1 MKPFLTQLFGR
12 IGHLLEERR
21 YLYCGLENLNEQIRA
36 CSRGERTA
44 QANLY
49 TQYAPGMFVVCQRYA
64 RNREEA
70 EEILQEGFLQVFRHI
85 DQFRFEGS
93 FEGWVRKI
101 MVNAALQKF
110 RTSKK
115 MYPVVDIGN
124 SGAQMPDVEYI
135 YPGIEFKE
143 LIKLVQTLPAGYRMV
158 FNLFVFE
165 GLKHREIS
173 ELLQI
178 SEGTSKSNLSDAR
191 QILQKAVQHHY
202 KTAKSL

>member
-1 MKPFLTQLFGR
+1 M
-12 IGHLLEERR
+12 
-21 YLYCGLENLNEQIRA
+21 ENLYDQIKA

-49 TQYAPGMFVVCQRYA
+49 TRYAPGMFVVCQRYA

-70 EEILQEGFLQVFRHI
+70 EEILQEGFLQVFRHVNE
-85 DQFRFEGS
+85 FRFEGS

-115 MYPVVDIGN
+115 MYPVVDIDYLGN
-124 SGAQMPDVEYI
+124 QAPGGEDI
-135 YPGIEFKE
+135 YPGIEYKE
-143 LIKLVQTLPAGYRMV
+143 LIRLVQTLPAGYRMV

-165 GLKHREIS
+165 GMKHREIS
-173 ELLQI
+173 ALLQI